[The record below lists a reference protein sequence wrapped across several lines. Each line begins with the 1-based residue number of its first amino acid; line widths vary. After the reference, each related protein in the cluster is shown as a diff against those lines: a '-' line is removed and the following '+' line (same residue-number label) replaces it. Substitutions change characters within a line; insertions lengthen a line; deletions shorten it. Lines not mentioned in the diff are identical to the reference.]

1 MLGGKHFQKKFE
13 KKQAKKAKHHAA
25 KKQPD
30 GSKKSL
36 SAAIQSSSV
45 AVAAAAGKPPSSAGG
60 QLHPAAGYTKST
72 NRSTLKGPVVQHAA
86 TVGLPSWDSG
96 NVRKQVAPGQQQLQ
110 GQSGASGKQNKRLA
124 RDGLAPAQV
133 RAELGFGSSSK
144 TQRKAYARV
153 HGDALLDSFKTKL
166 TASTF
171 RLLNEQ
177 VYSSPNA
184 FAGQLLRDPTTFGDY
199 HEGYRAQLRQWPVN
213 PNQLIIDS
221 ILKDKRGRFCANKS
235 KALQGY
241 TPTSW
246 VIADMGCGD
255 AQVAAALRPAGYTV
269 HSFDFCAANDLVTVA
284 SSTAVPLERASVDV
298 CVFSL
303 SLMATDFFDSLLEAH
318 RILKPKRL
326 LKVIEVRSRIPHPQ
340 SFAELVEGIG
350 FSCDWCD
357 VAGDYFVAFDFI
369 RNDAPEANIQPY
381 HNPGDVLL
389 PSLYKKR

>member
-13 KKQAKKAKHHAA
+13 KKQAKKARQQAA
-25 KKQPD
+25 KIAD
-30 GSKKSL
+30 GGASAKKKSVQ
-36 SAAIQSSSV
+36 AN
-45 AVAAAAGKPPSSAGG
+45 AVAAVTQSAVNSGALSG
-60 QLHPAAGYTKST
+60 SGYSKSV
-72 NRSTLKGPVVQHAA
+72 NRSTLKGPVVQHSLDLGA
-86 TVGLPSWDSG
+86 PSRDSG
-96 NVRKQVAPGQQQLQ
+96 NDRKHVPQPNEQQGRGGYNNKQQQR
-110 GQSGASGKQNKRLA
+110 GAK
-124 RDGLAPAQV
+124 DGLAPVEV
-133 RAELGFGSSSK
+133 RRAIGSSSK
-144 TQRKAYARV
+144 SQRRAYARV
-153 HGDALLDSFKTKL
+153 SGDALLDTFKNKL

-177 VYSSPNA
+177 IYSSPNA
-184 FAGQLLRDPTTFGDY
+184 FAGQLLRDASTFEDY
-199 HEGYRAQLRQWPVN
+199 HSGYRAQLCQWPVN
-213 PNQLIIDS
+213 PNQLVIDS

-255 AQVAAALRPAGYTV
+255 AQVAAALKPHGYTV
-269 HSFDFCAANDLVTVA
+269 HSFDFCAANEHVTVA
-284 SSTAVPLERASVDV
+284 SSSQVPLERSTVDV

-303 SLMATDFFDSLLEAH
+303 SLMATDYYDSLLEAH

-326 LKVIEVRSRIPHPQ
+326 LKIIEVRSRIPHPQ
-340 SFAELVEGIG
+340 AFAEMVESIG
-350 FSCDWCD
+350 FVCDWYD

-369 RNDAPEANIQPY
+369 RNDAPEAHAQPY